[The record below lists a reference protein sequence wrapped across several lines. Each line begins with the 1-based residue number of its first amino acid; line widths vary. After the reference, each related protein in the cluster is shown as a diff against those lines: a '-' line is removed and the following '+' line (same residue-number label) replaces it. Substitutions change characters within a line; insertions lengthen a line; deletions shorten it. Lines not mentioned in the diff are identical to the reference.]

1 MLECQVAKRDPG
13 VFVGSHLQSMSFL
26 LGCGN
31 FIVFSVSLIPSFC
44 SLFSSFSEALKN
56 RLKTP
61 VLS

>member
-13 VFVGSHLQSMSFL
+13 VFAGSHLQSISFL

-31 FIVFSVSLIPSFC
+31 FIFFSVSLIPSFYL
-44 SLFSSFSEALKN
+44 LFSSFPEALKN
-56 RLKTP
+56 RPKTP

>member
-1 MLECQVAKRDPG
+1 MLECQVAKCEIG
-13 VFVGSHLQSMSFL
+13 VFAGSHLQSMSFL

-44 SLFSSFSEALKN
+44 SLFSCFSEVLKN
-56 RLKTP
+56 RPKTP